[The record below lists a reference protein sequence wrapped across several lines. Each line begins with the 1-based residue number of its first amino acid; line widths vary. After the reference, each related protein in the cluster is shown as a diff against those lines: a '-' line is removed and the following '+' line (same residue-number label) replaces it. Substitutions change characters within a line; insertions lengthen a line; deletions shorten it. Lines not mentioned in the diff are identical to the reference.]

1 MPNQFFEQ
9 PILNSPYAYP
19 GRHWELDADGQPTNS
34 ILESLRRSAFVTPVP
49 KPRKRRRA
57 DATKQ
62 SELLF
67 KDDEGISTPQQQYDP
82 NTIINEIRQY
92 VDQWRQLPNPDQW
105 QVTPETGRL
114 LHHWRHYPFPGIRPF
129 FCQIEAV
136 ETAIWLAEVAP
147 RQGERGK
154 KFLDYL
160 KAANEQANP
169 ELFRIALKLATGAGK
184 TTVIAMLL
192 AWQTV
197 NAVRRPASKLFT
209 RGFLI
214 CTPGITIRDRLRVLL
229 PGDPDNYYKYREI
242 VPNDLLGEIA
252 RAKIVITNYHAF
264 KLRERLDVSKVG
276 RALLKGRGP
285 ELNTTETEGQML
297 QRVMPDLMGLKSV
310 LVINDEAHHCYRH
323 RVTPPGLDDDEDL
336 ETEEK
341 EEAQKNSEAARL
353 WISGIEA
360 VKRKLDVR
368 TVFDLSATPF
378 FLRGSGYA
386 EGTLFP

>member
-1 MPNQFFEQ
+1 
-9 PILNSPYAYP
+9 L
-19 GRHWELDADGQPTNS
+19 WT
-34 ILESLRRSAFVTPVP
+34 
-49 KPRKRRRA
+49 
-57 DATKQ
+57 
-62 SELLF
+62 
-67 KDDEGISTPQQQYDP
+67 
-82 NTIINEIRQY
+82 
-92 VDQWRQLPNPDQW
+92 
-105 QVTPETGRL
+105 
-114 LHHWRHYPFPGIRPF
+114 
-129 FCQIEAV
+129 
-136 ETAIWLAEVAP
+136 
-147 RQGERGK
+147 
-154 KFLDYL
+154 
-160 KAANEQANP
+160 ANEQANP

-297 QRVMPDLMGLKSV
+297 QRVMPDLAYGLLAAGFLSGSNSYSTAGGCVK
-310 LVINDEAHHCYRH
+310 ITH
-323 RVTPPGLDDDEDL
+323 RRARRERPP
-336 ETEEK
+336 K
-341 EEAQKNSEAARL
+341 
-353 WISGIEA
+353 
-360 VKRKLDVR
+360 
-368 TVFDLSATPF
+368 ATPKPPQCDIKATPKPPD
-378 FLRGSGYA
+378 SQA
-386 EGTLFP
+386 IGTPKPPQSHPKATPKPP